1 MFNPVTFD
9 THLFPVY
16 FGGSVINEDLIINSV
31 PAVQLGYF
39 IAVDDEQQDAM
50 YDGIFSS

>member
-16 FGGSVINEDLIINSV
+16 FGGSVIGDDLIIDTV
-31 PAVQLGYF
+31 AAVQLGYF
-39 IAVDDEQQDAM
+39 IAVDDKQQDAM
-50 YDGIFSS
+50 YD